1 MKKRLL
7 SLLLTLCMVMSLVPV
22 TVLAAEGDIDITE
35 VNINGVTGELWSH
48 SDAPFAS
55 VDDGANYTVESQ
67 KLVFGYCGGNQ
78 ARQRR
83 PQTESRRGIYFYHY
97 T

>member
-35 VNINGVTGELWSH
+35 VNLNGVTCELWSH
-48 SDAPFAS
+48 SDVQFAS
-55 VDDGANYTVESQ
+55 VDDGANYTVES
-67 KLVFGYCGGNQ
+67 
-78 ARQRR
+78 
-83 PQTESRRGIYFYHY
+83 
-97 T
+97 